1 MQPPALFKRR
11 QVWLPT
17 FFGFCVIAIV
27 LTIVTFFVLRNVA
40 TFLAL
45 NRPVSGKY
53 LIVEGW
59 VDRVSLLRALRIYHK
74 GKYQALITT
83 GGPVLG
89 IDKPDYKTHA
99 ESAAAFIRKQG
110 FDNSLLSVVP
120 APASAQDRTFL
131 SAVMVREWFVANK
144 IGLVSMD
151 VFSDGVHARRTYLLY
166 KMAFS
171 DQVKIGIISAPPNGF
186 KLRQWWK
193 TSLGAR
199 TVFSELLGFV
209 RAKYFFY
216 PGEYG
221 SHQEKWGIY

>member
-1 MQPPALFKRR
+1 MQPPALFKQR

-17 FFGFCVIAIV
+17 FFGFCVIAVV
-27 LTIVTFFVLRNVA
+27 LTIFTFFVLRNVA
-40 TFLAL
+40 IFLAV
-45 NRPVSGKY
+45 NKPVSGKY

-59 VDRVSLLRALRIYHK
+59 VERVSLLRALKIYQK
-74 GKYQALITT
+74 GEYQGLITT

-110 FDNSLLSVVP
+110 FDSSQLSVVP

-144 IGLVSMD
+144 KSLVSID
-151 VFSDGVHARRTYLLY
+151 VFSDGVHARRTRLLY

-171 DQVKIGIISAPPNGF
+171 DQVQIGIISAPPNGF
-186 KLRQWWK
+186 KLQQWWK
-193 TSLGAR
+193 TSIGAR
-199 TVFSELLGFV
+199 TVLSELLGFV
-209 RAKYFFY
+209 RAKYFFS
-216 PGEYG
+216 PGESG